1 MKVLVELKDKNISE
15 YKNIDGIILGLED
28 YSVFNS
34 VTYTKEEIKDITNKY
49 SDLDIFIKIDKNIFN
64 SEINELKEILTYLS
78 KLNITGIFFY
88 DLALLQIKK
97 DLNLDINLVWS
108 QTHMVTNYRT
118 CNYYNEKGVEYAL
131 LSKEIT
137 LDEIIEIST
146 KSTIKTIVEV
156 FSKPTVGF
164 SRRKLVTNYNHD
176 IGINGSKELE
186 VLEKVS
192 NDTYLVKEEDAG
204 TGFILNKIL
213 NGTSVIKTLYENN
226 VDYILLREVEDIDF
240 KEFVN
245 DTKDYIDNNCLDD
258 NYISKYK
265 KLGDSTGFFFKKT
278 IYRVKK
284 WEK

>member
-176 IGINGSKELE
+176 IGVSGSKELE

-226 VDYILLREVEDIDF
+226 VDYILLREVEGIDF

-284 WEK
+284 

>member
-284 WEK
+284 